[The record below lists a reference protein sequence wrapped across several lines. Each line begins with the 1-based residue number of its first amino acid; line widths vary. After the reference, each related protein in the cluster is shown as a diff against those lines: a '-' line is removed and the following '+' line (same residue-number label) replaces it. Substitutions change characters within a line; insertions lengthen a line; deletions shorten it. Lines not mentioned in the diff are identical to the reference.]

1 MKKLLLA
8 TAIAA
13 LSVSAANAAPTLYG
27 KAFVTADYVNAEI
40 DYPNGADSADRDSD
54 SVQINSNSS
63 RIGIRGSEAMTANTD
78 VIYQLEYGTRVDG
91 DSDGFS
97 NRDTYLG
104 LVNKQFGEFRAGKNQ
119 STLDKINNVVVN
131 DGFWDNLGGNKL
143 EEDENYGGLNMADS
157 SRINSSVI
165 WMAPKYDGLPLQLSV
180 MYSADESFVESSKDR
195 DSGFGAA
202 LMFDQGTG
210 FTAGVAYDK
219 DQNIAGDIIRGT
231 ATVDLGKYMAAP
243 VTLGALYQVADFDY
257 DYSTKKEKG
266 LVVSGALGLS
276 NFARPAT
283 VYVQYNKTDN
293 LNGIENFDSDQ
304 IVVGG
309 KYFYKDNMIV
319 HAYAGNNSADL
330 GNADADVLAIGGG
343 LEYLFQYEL
352 ESDSKKLI
360 LRGEFFCCGLF
371 KVAVAYN
378 SHSYDKYALMRA
390 KR

>member
-257 DYSTKKEKG
+257 NRDTKKEKG

-293 LNGIENFDSDQ
+293 LDGIENFDSDQ

-343 LEYLFQYEL
+343 LEYLF
-352 ESDSKKLI
+352 
-360 LRGEFFCCGLF
+360 
-371 KVAVAYN
+371 
-378 SHSYDKYALMRA
+378 
-390 KR
+390 